1 MFRAPLFQAQD
12 IAMNSE
18 EAGYQGIKQIVAKF
32 GLSSSGVALRCGQ
45 HMVHHRAMCAYLRGS
60 IGCTAKIAQSHCAVR
75 FSQSVIGGHRDETRG
90 SAGVI
95 ARRPF
100 SDAHDPGK
108 VADDRRV
115 DAVAAVANT
124 QP

>member
-1 MFRAPLFQAQD
+1 VHPADFRWRLKGPMFRAPLFQAQD

-75 FSQSVIGGHRDETRG
+75 FSQSVIGGIETKRG
-90 SAGVI
+90 
-95 ARRPF
+95 
-100 SDAHDPGK
+100 
-108 VADDRRV
+108 DRR
-115 DAVAAVANT
+115 A
-124 QP
+124 